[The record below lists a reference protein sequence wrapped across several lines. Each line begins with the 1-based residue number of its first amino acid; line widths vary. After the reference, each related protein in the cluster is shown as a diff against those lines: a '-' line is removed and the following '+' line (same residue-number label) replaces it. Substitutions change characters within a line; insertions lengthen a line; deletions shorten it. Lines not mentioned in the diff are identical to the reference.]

1 MSAWEPI
8 WVNGGIAPDIVNL
21 VTTKEVCGQ
30 LTAPGGFTTVM
41 HRGALRERD
50 GLTFG

>member
-1 MSAWEPI
+1 VFSNVVI
-8 WVNGGIAPDIVNL
+8 
-21 VTTKEVCGQ
+21 
-30 LTAPGGFTTVM
+30 VM

>member
-1 MSAWEPI
+1 
-8 WVNGGIAPDIVNL
+8 
-21 VTTKEVCGQ
+21 
-30 LTAPGGFTTVM
+30 M

>member
-1 MSAWEPI
+1 MFLARP
-8 WVNGGIAPDIVNL
+8 GRKKA
-21 VTTKEVCGQ
+21 TATKPRIYYTYSLRSSIHFLARCS
-30 LTAPGGFTTVM
+30 VM